1 MTCREMDEVIG
12 SDLRNRRLDLRSAS
26 HLEECEVCQRLI
38 HVLDEGARTWIIEE
52 RLVRRI
58 QGEITEN
65 LKAVRP
71 LPASHCFLFAFG
83 VVFLVLVA
91 VGAVL
96 FGMNGWVNLTPF
108 QRVGLFAALSL
119 SATLVT
125 LSTVEQMVPG
135 SKQVLKPGAVPVV
148 VLIALVATIAIMF
161 RPRQDLTFM
170 TNGIACI
177 RNGLVNSIPAVFVF
191 WLLLKRSVILYPKL
205 IGAAVGTLAGLAG
218 LTVLELSCSN
228 VNVFHILVW
237 HCGGVL
243 ISTVGGVLLGGT
255 AEYLQR
261 FQ

>member
-1 MTCREMDEVIG
+1 MTCREMDEIIS

-26 HLEECEVCQRLI
+26 HLAECGVCQRLI

-58 QGEITEN
+58 QGEIAEN

-71 LPASHCFLFAFG
+71 LPASHFFLFAFG

-96 FGMNGWVNLTPF
+96 FGINGWDNMTPF
-108 QRVGLFAALSL
+108 HKAGVFTALSL

-135 SKQVLKPGAVPVV
+135 SKQALRPGAVPVV
-148 VLIALVATIAIMF
+148 VLIALGAAIAIMF

-170 TNGIACI
+170 TSGIACI
-177 RNGLVNSIPAVFVF
+177 RNGLVNSIPAVFLF
-191 WLLLKRSVILYPKL
+191 CLLLKRSVILHPKL

-218 LTVLELSCSN
+218 LTVLELSCPN

-237 HCGGVL
+237 HCGVVVIG
-243 ISTVGGVLLGGT
+243 TVGGALLGGT